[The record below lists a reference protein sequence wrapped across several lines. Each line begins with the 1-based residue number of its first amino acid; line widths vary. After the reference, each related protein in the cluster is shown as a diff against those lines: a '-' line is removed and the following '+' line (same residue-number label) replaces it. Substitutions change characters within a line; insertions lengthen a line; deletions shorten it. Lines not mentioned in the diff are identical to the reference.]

1 MNGTMNGVKLG
12 EPVAGAEGGWKVPTN
27 ATEMRHH
34 LTAWLAGRGIVPDKW
49 NGTFLPK
56 KSQKKKKGAC
66 K

>member
-27 ATEMRHH
+27 ATEMRRHM
-34 LTAWLAGRGIVPDKW
+34 TDWLAKRGIVPDKW

-56 KSQKKKKGAC
+56 KKKGAR